1 MSTTL
6 GYPAVSR
13 SSTVHVVLAPVAAFV
28 TVNTVPKGRVGL
40 AHIPGGAAPYQVACP
55 LSLLPLVVGTGGAV
69 TGVTGV
75 TLGATVVVVTGAC
88 STAGVNFGTGVVAGV
103 VEGATVVG
111 VVGATGVVVGVVLAA
126 AAA

>member
-13 SSTVHVVLAPVAAFV
+13 SSTVHVVVAPVATFV
-28 TVNTVPKGRVGL
+28 TVRTVPKGRVGL
-40 AHIPGGAAPYQVACP
+40 AHIPGGAAPYHVACP
-55 LSLLPLVVGTGGAV
+55 LSRLAGGGGGAV

-75 TLGATVVVVTGAC
+75 TFGATVVVVTGAC
-88 STAGVNFGTGVVAGV
+88 STDGDNFGAGVVTGV
-103 VEGATVVG
+103 VEGVTVVG
-111 VVGATGVVVGVVLAA
+111 VVGVTDAVVGVVLAA